1 MPEPPEDF
9 TIGVEEEYQIINP
22 QTRALAQRAGK
33 VLPKARRTLGE
44 EVENELYLS
53 QIEVGTPVCKS
64 LSETRAELTR
74 LRREVIAA
82 ASQNGSKIAA
92 AGTHPFSRWE
102 DQTLTPKPRYQ
113 GIAEEYQQL
122 TREEIIFG
130 CHVHVGISDRD
141 AAVRVMNRV
150 RPWLATLLALSC
162 NSPYWMGVDTGYAS
176 FRTEIFQRFPTVGT
190 PHLLDSRAEYD
201 ALVADLTAIGIIDDA
216 SNIYWDVR
224 PSMHFETLEFRV
236 ADVCSTI
243 DEAVMLAGLCR
254 GLARSCHTLDL
265 SGAPLPNPRPEILRA
280 AQWQAAR
287 YGLDGDLI
295 DVPTRRAV
303 PAAKQ
308 VEALLSFVRDSLE
321 DQGEWDEVRALVDRT
336 LSRGNGAKRQR
347 EAFARSGR
355 LEDVVDQVVAETK
368 HGTE

>member
-1 MPEPPEDF
+1 MNPPSEDF

-22 QTRALAQRAGK
+22 HTRALTQRAGR
-33 VLPKARRTLGE
+33 VLSKARKSLGE
-44 EVENELYLS
+44 QVENELYLS
-53 QIEVGTPVCKS
+53 QIEVGTPVCRTLADVRS
-64 LSETRAELTR
+64 HLVR
-74 LRREVIAA
+74 LRRTILSA
-82 ASQNGSKIAA
+82 ASQNGSTIAA

-113 GIAEEYQQL
+113 GLEEEYQQL
-122 TREEIIFG
+122 SREEVIFG

-141 AAVRVMNRV
+141 AAIRVMNRS

-162 NSPYWMGVDTGYAS
+162 NSPFWMKKDTGYAS
-176 FRTEIFQRFPTVGT
+176 YRTQLFQRFPTVGT
-190 PHLLDSRAEYD
+190 PHFLETRAEYD
-201 ALVADLTAIGIIDDA
+201 ALVADLTAIGIIQDA

-254 GLARSCHTLDL
+254 ALARTCFSHDQD
-265 SGAPLPNPRPEILRA
+265 GAPIPMPRPEILRA

-295 DVPTRRAV
+295 DVLTRRPV
-303 PAAKQ
+303 PAAEQ
-308 VEALLSFVRDSLE
+308 VETLLGFVREALE
-321 DQGEWDEVRALVDRT
+321 ESGEWDEVRSLVDQT
-336 LSRGNGAKRQR
+336 LSTGNGAKRQR
-347 EAFARSGR
+347 DTFQRTGR
-355 LEDVVDQVVAETK
+355 FEDVVDHVVAETK
-368 HGTE
+368 RTAE